1 MVGSCRGSGMMMMM
15 VLHVLHFTG
24 ISRRA
29 RRRGVIA
36 TASEG
41 HVQIT
46 ARRRHVRGRG
56 HPHRSGAVQALHAGG
71 VGLQVGAQ
79 FNDFVHRS
87 IERKTKVPMLIP
99 LEP

>member
-1 MVGSCRGSGMMMMM
+1 MVGSCRGGGMMMMM

-56 HPHRSGAVQALHAGG
+56 PLAIRNPG
-71 VGLQVGAQ
+71 VELSCSC
-79 FNDFVHRS
+79 VHS
-87 IERKTKVPMLIP
+87 CIP
-99 LEP
+99 Q